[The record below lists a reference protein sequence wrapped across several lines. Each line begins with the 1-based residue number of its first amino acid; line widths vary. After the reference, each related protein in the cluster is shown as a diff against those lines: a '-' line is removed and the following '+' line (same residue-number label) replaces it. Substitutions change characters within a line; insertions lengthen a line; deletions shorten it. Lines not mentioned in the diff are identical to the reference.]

1 MDNEDQRIE
10 EVGIFQRKELKENE
24 VIHCRQNLGEAVG
37 RMETLLHRE
46 NVGGEREESVVYGIW
61 IRWVLLVTSQ
71 HC

>member
-1 MDNEDQRIE
+1 M
-10 EVGIFQRKELKENE
+10 KELKENK
-24 VIHCRQNLGEAVG
+24 VIHWCRQNLGEAVG

-61 IRWVLLVTSQ
+61 IRWVLLATSQ